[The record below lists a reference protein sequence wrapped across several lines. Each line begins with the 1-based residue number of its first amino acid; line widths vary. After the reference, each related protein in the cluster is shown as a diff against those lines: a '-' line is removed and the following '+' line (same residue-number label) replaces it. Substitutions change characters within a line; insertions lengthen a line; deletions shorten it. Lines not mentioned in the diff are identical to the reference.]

1 VKSVL
6 SVVKPEIVRRV
17 EGLFALAD
25 QLEVRLARARRQVYQ
40 THAHAFKSPENS
52 SPTRRRS
59 EPIGEISVIYD
70 KDEISF
76 FAN

>member
-1 VKSVL
+1 L
-6 SVVKPEIVRRV
+6 

-25 QLEVRLARARRQVYQ
+25 QLEVRLARARGQVYQ
-40 THAHAFKSPENS
+40 LTPSLLAHAFKSPANS
-52 SPTRRRS
+52 SPMRRRS
-59 EPIGEISVIYD
+59 ESIGEISVNDD